1 MYTQAVRQAGLEL
14 PGAAPRVPCA
24 LRCFAVA
31 QLLLGVC
38 CYTVA
43 SACSLLTGVGGP
55 LLLQALRKARGK
67 LLEGLQ
73 GMWCDAI
80 PLLIETEW
88 SRARGALLQPHAPFT
103 THAVQA
109 WMQVG
114 SLQAAATSG
123 WLGFSTA
130 LCAGFMCQAMPVL
143 MTKHLFHLLLT
154 CC

>member
-1 MYTQAVRQAGLEL
+1 MLLAVE
-14 PGAAPRVPCA
+14 
-24 LRCFAVA
+24 A
-31 QLLLGVC
+31 QGLLLHSGRC
-38 CYTVA
+38 
-43 SACSLLTGVGGP
+43 LLPADGGGGI

-88 SRARGALLQPHAPFT
+88 TRARGALLQPHPPFT

-114 SLQAAATSG
+114 AR
-123 WLGFSTA
+123 
-130 LCAGFMCQAMPVL
+130 AGSSSPRL
-143 MTKHLFHLLLT
+143 
-154 CC
+154 

>member
-1 MYTQAVRQAGLEL
+1 MTECCTAGVHSGCKAGLNL
-14 PGAAPRVPCA
+14 PGAAPRVPGGLLCLA
-24 LRCFAVA
+24 LAA
-31 QLLLGVC
+31 QGLLRHSGKC
-38 CYTVA
+38 
-43 SACSLLTGVGGP
+43 LLPADGGWGT

-88 SRARGALLQPHAPFT
+88 PRARGALLQPLAPFT

-114 SLQAAATSG
+114 ARAGSS
-123 WLGFSTA
+123 SA
-130 LCAGFMCQAMPVL
+130 LL
-143 MTKHLFHLLLT
+143 
-154 CC
+154 

>member
-1 MYTQAVRQAGLEL
+1 M
-14 PGAAPRVPCA
+14 
-24 LRCFAVA
+24 CFAVA
-31 QLLLGVC
+31 QLRVRR
-38 CYTVA
+38 YTVV

-88 SRARGALLQPHAPFT
+88 PRARGALLQPHAPFT

-114 SLQAAATSG
+114 ARAGGS
-123 WLGFSTA
+123 STA
-130 LCAGFMCQAMPVL
+130 LCAA
-143 MTKHLFHLLLT
+143 T
-154 CC
+154 